1 MCSIIPAGATWGCV
15 GVVVELQLSSYAM
28 GWCVGFEG
36 GFRVVLR
43 ASRFLSFVG
52 FVAAIVLSW
61 GNGCAAFWPWGL
73 WRVGTFLTRTPAQYL

>member
-1 MCSIIPAGATWGCV
+1 MQYCFGRGHLGLC

-43 ASRFLSFVG
+43 G
-52 FVAAIVLSW
+52 FEVAIACEVCCR
-61 GNGCAAFWPWGL
+61 NCAELG
-73 WRVGTFLTRTPAQYL
+73 